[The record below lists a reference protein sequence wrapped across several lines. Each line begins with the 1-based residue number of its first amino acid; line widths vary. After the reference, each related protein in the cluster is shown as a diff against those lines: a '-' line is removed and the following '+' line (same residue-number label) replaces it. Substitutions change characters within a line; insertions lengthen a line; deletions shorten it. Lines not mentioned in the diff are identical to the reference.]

1 MWHEILITD
10 VTRMHAD
17 RVCIAGVDHWGNG
30 VRPILPYPQQ
40 ILESH
45 LYLDDAVLVRPRA
58 VVNLFVEPQPNC
70 TPPHTE
76 DHTWPSANHIEPLR
90 HADDNVWRT
99 ILGKSCHPSVHDIF
113 ETELLHKNRN
123 IAPGSGVRSL
133 GTVRPKTVHQFI
145 YKTVEYDGREQRDY
159 RLYFYDQTDT
169 YFPALKITD
178 LALQNYAD
186 YLHLEQR
193 LSQEQVSQK
202 LTTIFKRAEI
212 FLRIGLT
219 RPYEG
224 WCWLQVNGIYTFPD
238 YLAGRCFADFK
249 V

>member
-1 MWHEILITD
+1 MWREILITD
-10 VTRMHAD
+10 VTRMQAD
-17 RVCIAGVDHWGNG
+17 RVCIAGVDHYGSG
-30 VRPILPYPQQ
+30 VRPVLPYPRQL
-40 ILESH
+40 LERH
-45 LYLDDAVLVRPRA
+45 LYSGDEVMVRPRA
-58 VVNLFVEPQPNC
+58 VVNIFVEPQPNC

-76 DHTWPSANHIEPLR
+76 DHIWPNANQIELLR
-90 HADDNVWRT
+90 HADDRVWRT
-99 ILGKSCHPSVHDIF
+99 ILTQTCHPSVQAIF
-113 ETELLHKNRN
+113 ETDLLHKNRN
-123 IAPGSGVRSL
+123 IEPGTGVRSL
-133 GTVRPKTVHQFI
+133 GTVRPKTIHQFI
-145 YKTVEYDGREQRDY
+145 YKTVEYDGKEQRDY
-159 RLYFYDQTDT
+159 RLYFYDETDT

-193 LSQEQVSQK
+193 LSHEQVSQK
-202 LTTIFKRAEI
+202 LTALFKRAEV

-238 YLAGRCFADFK
+238 YLSGRCFADFK